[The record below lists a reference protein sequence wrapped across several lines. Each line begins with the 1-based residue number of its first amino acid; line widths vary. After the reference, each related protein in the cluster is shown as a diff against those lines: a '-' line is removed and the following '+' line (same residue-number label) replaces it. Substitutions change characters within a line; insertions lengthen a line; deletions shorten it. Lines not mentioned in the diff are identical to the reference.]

1 MWGKEFRAFLYI
13 AGLLWCFLGVSVLSD
28 TFMAGIERITEG
40 THQVK
45 RKRKNPDGTFAL
57 ENGQPIFDT
66 VDELIWNPAVANL
79 SLMALGSST
88 PEILLGI
95 IETIGGGFYAGA
107 LGPGTVVG
115 SAAFN
120 LYVITGICMV
130 ALEEGETRKVE
141 GVTVFLITATSSLF
155 AYIWLGIVLMVWT
168 PNIVTLEEALITFL
182 FMPLLLVIVWC
193 ADNDWFRT
201 PPQQVHPENETEGG
215 TTAGGEGAEGG
226 AGGNGAAAPMKFAAA
241 AAVRRVS
248 MAGGLD
254 DIGRVAKV
262 SYLAHRR
269 AIAAKS
275 SGAAKR
281 SLQEVMEKQR
291 AASAIPGHA
300 EQKHMSAMMKL
311 AHQESF
317 QIQTHTTFHFRSASS
332 AFPKAHGKAQV
343 SIVRGG
349 KQGTSAKIRVQT
361 RDGNVFA
368 PAAFDKFDQVV
379 TFEAHENEKVVEIP
393 YKTDFA
399 WKKDHF
405 FEVLLI
411 KTGEGEE
418 VDERSCKTMVTVVS
432 DNEGDEG
439 NITWSTGVAS
449 FLSTDSAAILLMQL
463 AQGLDHTT
471 NVRVLTKSGT
481 AKDGV
486 DFMGLETNVE
496 FRAYETAKTI
506 KIPLVPRKKNDEV
519 NKASEFSVCM
529 WQLSEKGE
537 KIGEEK
543 VVTIS
548 IIHSQG
554 EAPIAEEE
562 EEEEEE
568 ETSWAGQFREAMN
581 VNAGGDLSD
590 ATIMDCVMHWMSIGW
605 KVMSAT
611 TPPASVAG
619 GYACFWWALAL
630 IGFTTAII
638 GDLASIFGCLC
649 GLKDEVTAITI
660 VALGTSLPDTFASML
675 AIKADETADNAI
687 GNVTGSNSVNVF
699 LGLGIPWTLSAVYWS
714 TFPTFESAPQMWKE
728 LYLKMEAGEWQPL
741 LPSIL
746 IEKPAFIYEAK
757 NLGFSL
763 IIFCSCTLCAFL
775 ILFLRRKFL
784 GAEFGGNSLTNKLS
798 AAAFVTLWLVFV
810 IVYSAQVY
818 GAFN

>member
-1 MWGKEFRAFLYI
+1 MPSSRDRVRLPRAIGAALGVLALASIPTAGADHNYTEGDIRAMIENTSYCSGDNRFMSCCANASGTTIFLPAIPYEYMWGKEFRAFLYI

-449 FLSTDSAAILLMQL
+449 FLSTDSAAILLMQQ

-554 EAPIAEEE
+554 GAVPRGHE
-562 EEEEEE
+562 
-568 ETSWAGQFREAMN
+568 RERGRRPVGRDYHGLRHALD
-581 VNAGGDLSD
+581 VDWLEGDVRD
-590 ATIMDCVMHWMSIGW
+590 HATRECRGRVRVLLVGARAHRLYDCHH
-605 KVMSAT
+605 
-611 TPPASVAG
+611 
-619 GYACFWWALAL
+619 
-630 IGFTTAII
+630 
-638 GDLASIFGCLC
+638 
-649 GLKDEVTAITI
+649 
-660 VALGTSLPDTFASML
+660 
-675 AIKADETADNAI
+675 
-687 GNVTGSNSVNVF
+687 
-699 LGLGIPWTLSAVYWS
+699 
-714 TFPTFESAPQMWKE
+714 
-728 LYLKMEAGEWQPL
+728 
-741 LPSIL
+741 
-746 IEKPAFIYEAK
+746 
-757 NLGFSL
+757 
-763 IIFCSCTLCAFL
+763 
-775 ILFLRRKFL
+775 RRPR
-784 GAEFGGNSLTNKLS
+784 
-798 AAAFVTLWLVFV
+798 VHLWLPLRPQGRGDGHHDRCAGDVAPGHV
-810 IVYSAQVY
+810 CVDARDQGRRNCGQRHRQRDGLELGQCVSGPRDPMDPLGSLLEHLSYVRKCSPNVE
-818 GAFN
+818 GALLENGSR